1 MMRNIIGL
9 DLNGWHDHAARDW
22 RPDDVEAQVN
32 SEPAETFPGND
43 SVHCLDG
50 GTAAVVVEFGER
62 GQVAG
67 PQATLSPI
75 GRGAGWGLVGRLDRR
90 RRIAD
95 LWRSLLRGDT
105 DDLFVPQM
113 RASVDAMSVSAEDV
127 VLIVPDRPEFDDER
141 RDRLL
146 KCLEG
151 PRRPSVRLLW
161 RPVAVALSMLDSSG
175 LPDVREGLRIICLDH
190 SDDGIE
196 RQKFLLR
203 ELTEHPGVF
212 APERAGYGEVVGR
225 SAGLST
231 LLAECE
237 RQTAAA
243 NVHLDEARHEL
254 SRLPVRLLVEGAPA
268 GTGEILRLDNGTW
281 IEARAPKLAIPSCLR
296 EALDVGPVDADV
308 VLLTTPL
315 AEPWRKEFI
324 ARIAAA
330 AHSSKLVVAPPAA
343 AAHGALVAG
352 RRIEQDIPHYLDHL
366 EQISLIAMKDR
377 KLGLIDLM
385 PVNAAV
391 PANREYV
398 SEPIRSLS
406 WPARVKNV
414 EFYIRKAGEFRK
426 WRTADT
432 EPPSE
437 NQQIEIQLRQM
448 PAQGRAKLSA
458 TSSTWPMLRANPVFL
473 DWSNLTVDPRTLEEI
488 VLALQP
494 PPKYPERVKAPT
506 HPYVWKGTQPF
517 RTMSQILSA
526 FTMAQPSTIDALSSG
541 LRKKYRIRISAPH
554 ASPVIFGY
562 FHAVDF
568 DGAPPND
575 ADPESVARLDQALN
589 EASDRIL
596 ADCLLKAPI
605 QSNKLLILA
614 TWAFGRCPKSLQ
626 DEMLKAFAARL
637 AGRHHPLLVPLQS
650 EKVLVYGL
658 GRSVSDPE
666 RMAAL
671 FDLVVPNLSRPF
683 CLAALSSVLSRT
695 MAAPTVLTDRR
706 VRLIA
711 EGTASILKSL
721 LARRSLGVNLK
732 YALLVVGGLLRVRET
747 DPYALLTARSDVAA
761 QLALALQDIHD
772 VLSKDPRL
780 FIKYTDKIRIIEN
793 LLAML
798 DGAGGDVG
806 VLVETEALDDSD
818 GED

>member
-22 RPDDVEAQVN
+22 RPDDVDAQAN
-32 SEPAETFPGND
+32 SEPAETFQGND
-43 SVHCLDG
+43 SVQCLDG
-50 GTAAVVVEFGER
+50 GTAAVVVEFGES

-95 LWRSLLRGDT
+95 LWRSLLRGDA
-105 DDLFVPQM
+105 DDFFVPQM

-161 RPVAVALSMLDSSG
+161 RPVAVALSMLESG
-175 LPDVREGLRIICLDH
+175 RLPIVREGLRIVCLDH

-196 RQKFLLR
+196 RQKLLLR
-203 ELTEHPGVF
+203 ELAEYPGVF

-225 SAGLST
+225 SAGLSI

-237 RQTAAA
+237 RQTTAI
-243 NVHLDEARHEL
+243 NRHLDEARHEP
-254 SRLPVRLLVEGAPA
+254 SRLPVRLLVEGAPP

-281 IEARAPKLAIPSCLR
+281 IEARAPTLATPSCLR
-296 EALDVGPVDADV
+296 EALDIGPVDADIM
-308 VLLTTPL
+308 LLTTPL
-315 AEPWRKEFI
+315 AEPWRQEFI
-324 ARIAAA
+324 ARVTAAA
-330 AHSSKLVVAPPAA
+330 GSSALVVAPPAA

-352 RRIEQDIPHYLDHL
+352 RRVEQDIPHYLDHL
-366 EQISLIAMKDR
+366 EQISLIAMRDR
-377 KLGLIDLM
+377 KLQLIHLM

-437 NQQIEIQLRQM
+437 NQHIEIRLRQM

-473 DWSNLTVDPRTLEEI
+473 DWSNLTVDPRTFEEI
-488 VLALQP
+488 VSALQP

-506 HPYVWKGTQPF
+506 HPYVWKGTHPF
-517 RTMSQILSA
+517 RTMSQVLSA
-526 FTMAQPSTIDALSSG
+526 FTMAQPAALDALSAA
-541 LRKKYRIRISAPH
+541 LKRKYRIQV
-554 ASPVIFGY
+554 SPPYTSPTAYEY
-562 FHAVDF
+562 FHAIDF

-575 ADPESVARLDQALN
+575 VDPESVARLDSALK
-589 EASDRIL
+589 EISDRIL
-596 ADCLLKAPI
+596 SDCRRNVALE
-605 QSNKLLILA
+605 SNRLLIVA
-614 TWAFGRCPKSLQ
+614 TWAYGRCPMPLQ

-637 AGRHHPLLVPLQS
+637 AGRRHPIIAPLQS
-650 EKVLVYGL
+650 EKVLVHGL
-658 GRSVSDPE
+658 GRSVTDPE
-666 RMAAL
+666 RMATL
-671 FDLVVPNLSRPF
+671 FDMIAPNLSRPF
-683 CLAALSSVLSRT
+683 CLAALSSILSRT
-695 MAAPTVLTDRR
+695 IAAPAVLADRH
-706 VRLIA
+706 VKMIA
-711 EGTASILKSL
+711 EGTASILASL
-721 LARRSLGVNLK
+721 SAQRKLAVNLK
-732 YALLVVGGLLRVRET
+732 YAMLVVGGLLRIREHQ
-747 DPYALLTARSDVAA
+747 PYALLTSRAETAAKLARR
-761 QLALALQDIHD
+761 LQDVHD
-772 VLSKDPRL
+772 VLNRYPTAFSRSTEKM
-780 FIKYTDKIRIIEN
+780 KIIAN

-798 DGAGGDVG
+798 DGEGGDVG
-806 VLVETEALDDSD
+806 VLVEAESLDDSD
-818 GED
+818 EDV